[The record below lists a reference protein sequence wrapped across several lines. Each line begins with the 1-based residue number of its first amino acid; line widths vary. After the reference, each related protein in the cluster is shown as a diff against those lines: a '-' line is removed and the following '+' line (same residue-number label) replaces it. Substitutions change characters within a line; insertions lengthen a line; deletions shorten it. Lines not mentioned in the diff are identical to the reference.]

1 MLLTEKEGK
10 PRNSRVQPTVTPG
23 LTHGRPARSRL
34 WAASANT
41 GRAAEPAALL
51 LLVAGCSDV
60 SKSYYPV
67 SWWHGLEGGAIAQTR
82 PPPPNPKA
90 PFPHLANAP
99 KRPAGM
105 PDWEWA
111 DLQAALASQGAA
123 AHHYAA
129 QNPIPT
135 LPQTAANGTPLAAKP
150 APVPAK
156 PPTQPSASQAPAQ
169 SQADADAIRRL
180 AAAQGPSG
188 STADLPPASTVQAA
202 TAATQAPANAQSG
215 TSVTFGGPDQ
225 PQKAPPPGP
234 RSLPVNAAGQ
244 PEQGKAVGTHYTA
257 FDPNNGLSV
266 PGATGPVAQPDE
278 AHPPVLPTSI
288 PAPAAVPGFAI
299 PAAPSTYVPPKI
311 LPQPAPYVAP
321 APLPAVPPVAIAFP
335 PRSAV
340 LSAPMKRVLRQLVDS
355 RQTARIAVTG
365 YGDAASDNLA
375 DQSAA
380 MPLALERSRAIT
392 VQLMA
397 DGLSAR
403 ALEPSAQALG
413 QGGLAR
419 LVD

>member
-1 MLLTEKEGK
+1 M
-10 PRNSRVQPTVTPG
+10 
-23 LTHGRPARSRL
+23 AIASRL
-34 WAASANT
+34 GAITA
-41 GRAAEPAALL
+41 PAGLL
-51 LLVAGCSDV
+51 LLLAGCSDV
-60 SKSYYPV
+60 PNSIDPV
-67 SWWHGLEGGAIAQTR
+67 SWWHNMEGGAIAQDR

-90 PFPHLANAP
+90 PFPHLAAAP

-105 PDWEWA
+105 PDAEWA
-111 DLQAALASQGAA
+111 DLKAALTAQGAN
-123 AHHYAA
+123 AHQYAA
-129 QNPIPT
+129 DNPIPT
-135 LPQTAANGTPLAAKP
+135 LPTTPANGAAQTPKP

-156 PPTQPSASQAPAQ
+156 PPAAAVTAAQAPTDSA
-169 SQADADAIRRL
+169 ADMAAIQRL
-180 AAAQGPSG
+180 ENAQGPNG
-188 STADLPPASTVQAA
+188 SNAGLASAKTVAAA
-202 TAATQAPANAQSG
+202 TAATQAPASASASNG

-225 PQKAPPPGP
+225 PQNAQKAPPPGP
-234 RSLPVNAAGQ
+234 QSLPVNAAGQ
-244 PEQGKAVGTHYTA
+244 PEQGKSVGTHYTY

-266 PGATGPVAQPDE
+266 PGALGPVAQPDE
-278 AHPPVLPTSI
+278 AHPPALPTSI

-299 PAAPSTYVPPKI
+299 PALPSTYVPPKV

-321 APLPAVPPVAIAFP
+321 APLPPVPPLALSFP

-340 LSAPMKRVLRQLVDS
+340 LSAPMKRALLQLVYS

-365 YGDAASDNLA
+365 YGDAASETLA

-397 DGLSAR
+397 DGLPAD
-403 ALEPSAQALG
+403 ALVPSAQALG